1 MFKQHRFASH
11 SPAEQRRLSDFGHI
25 VEGTLL
31 GAVALLALLDA
42 LGIAAWAWLVW
53 SLVLL
58 FSGVVLLFLIYA
70 RHPSSDW
77 NAIWNDMQQRQHTQ
91 MAGVSVLT
99 GAAEL
104 VRAGAPNVILALVF
118 PTVLVFIGALFVIH
132 KQHGM
137 GKAVEQAVVK
147 HRVLGATLVVAGLL
161 RAAEIFLGQP
171 ILAFAW
177 VIALLAAAAQ
187 LLLYREPEGAY
198 EMHSGHNVQH

>member
-11 SPAEQRRLSDFGHI
+11 SPAEQRRLSDLGHI

-31 GAVALLALLDA
+31 GAVAVLALLDA
-42 LGIAAWAWLVW
+42 VGIVAWAWLVW
-53 SLVLL
+53 SLLLL

-77 NAIWNDMQQRQHTQ
+77 NAIWNDRQQRQHTQ
-91 MAGVSVLT
+91 IAGVSVLA

-147 HRVLGATLVVAGLL
+147 HRVLGTTHPSICVGYRSVGCGGA
-161 RAAEIFLGQP
+161 
-171 ILAFAW
+171 
-177 VIALLAAAAQ
+177 IAPLPRTRRRVRNA
-187 LLLYREPEGAY
+187 
-198 EMHSGHNVQH
+198 